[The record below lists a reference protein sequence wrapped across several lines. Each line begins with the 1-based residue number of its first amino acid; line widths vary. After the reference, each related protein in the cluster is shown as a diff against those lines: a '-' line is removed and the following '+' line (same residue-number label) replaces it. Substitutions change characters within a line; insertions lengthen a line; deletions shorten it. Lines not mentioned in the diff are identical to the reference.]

1 MLISSN
7 TLRVRSICNS
17 GLQNQNAF
25 LATGVTPTMVR
36 PTTPL
41 LAADIIMRL
50 DQDSDQRI
58 VLIKRKYPPLGWA
71 LPGGFVD
78 IGETV
83 AAAAIREALEETC
96 CRVKL
101 LSLLGC
107 YSNPARDLRGH
118 TVSLVYVATTCD
130 QPSAAD
136 DAAELALFSLDA
148 LPEPLCFD
156 HDTILQDYRQF
167 LLSGE
172 SGPLY
177 R

>member
-1 MLISSN
+1 M
-7 TLRVRSICNS
+7 
-17 GLQNQNAF
+17 A
-25 LATGVTPTMVR
+25 R

-41 LAADIIMRL
+41 LAADIIIRL
-50 DQDSDQRI
+50 QQDSDQRI
-58 VLIKRKYPPLGWA
+58 VLIKRKNPPLGWA

-83 AAAAIREALEETC
+83 AAAAVREALEETC
-96 CRVKL
+96 CQVRL

-107 YSNPARDLRGH
+107 YSNPARDHRGH
-118 TVSLVYVATTCD
+118 TVSLVYVATTSD
-130 QPSAAD
+130 EPSAAD

-148 LPEPLCFD
+148 LPKPLCFD
-156 HDTILQDYRQF
+156 HETILQDYRNY

-172 SGPLY
+172 SGPLH